1 MNLAT
6 LPRYLPSVTH
16 SARLGLRVMLS
27 SCQRAFL
34 PDHAGFGLTLFSE
47 ALNTESYTYIYTH
60 THAYAHAHAHIYIFH
75 ISTMYWQVVVE
86 GVKTFK

>member
-47 ALNTESYTYIYTH
+47 ALNTELHVYIHTYTCICTCTCTYIYFS
-60 THAYAHAHAHIYIFH
+60 YIYNVLAGSGGGSKNI
-75 ISTMYWQVVVE
+75 
-86 GVKTFK
+86 